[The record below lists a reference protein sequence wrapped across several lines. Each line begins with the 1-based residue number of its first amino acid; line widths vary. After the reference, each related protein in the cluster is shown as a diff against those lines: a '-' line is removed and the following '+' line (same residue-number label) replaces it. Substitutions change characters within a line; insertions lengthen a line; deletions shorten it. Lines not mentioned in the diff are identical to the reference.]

1 MFAYAEALALLMLI
15 LGACAA
21 YWDWPGGA
29 AVRRAGSWLWEWAR
43 ANPAAAILWILV
55 LMHGLMLAGLPH
67 DVQDQVLRTR
77 STNLDQ
83 MRDDP
88 VAVLVG
94 SALWTELSDLP
105 FATAMAFFV
114 WGPAERW
121 LGTPRAVAAFFIGHV
136 GASLLLA
143 GRAAHLVGSGV
154 LGSEFTTIVDVGV
167 SLGSLCLAGLLVYRL
182 PFAWRLPVIGA
193 LLLVIRSSFFLYGR
207 YSTAGHTIALL
218 IGLLLWPLTRA
229 ASVRARAGTPW
240 IEPVRPAPET
250 VVPAP
255 PRS

>member
-1 MFAYAEALALLMLI
+1 MFAYAEALALLLLI

-29 AVRRAGSWLWEWAR
+29 TVRRAGSWLWAWSR
-43 ANPAAAILWILV
+43 ANPAAAILWIMV

-83 MRDDP
+83 MGEDP

-114 WGPAERW
+114 WAPAERW
-121 LGTPRAVAAFFIGHV
+121 LGTPRAVAAFFVGHV
-136 GASLLLA
+136 GASVLIA
-143 GRAAHLVGSGV
+143 FRASQLVGTGV
-154 LGSEFTTIVDVGV
+154 LGSDFTAIVDVGV

-182 PFAWRLPVIGA
+182 PFAWRLPAAG
-193 LLLVIRSSFFLYGR
+193 LLLVAVRSSFFLYGR

-218 IGLLLWPLTRA
+218 IGFLLWPLTRA
-229 ASVRARAGTPW
+229 ASVRARAATPW
-240 IEPVRPAPET
+240 IEPARARDETPVVAP
-250 VVPAP
+250 
-255 PRS
+255 